1 MVVGTC
7 CAAVCSKDASGSRS
21 ELRSRAFPTP
31 THVIR
36 PESYP
41 FAAVRRE
48 GRSWSSGLLVLRARP
63 NGLDVSRFGF
73 SVSKAVGGA
82 VVRNRVKRR
91 LRETARLTGVQQGWD
106 LVLVARKDAGSADF
120 SMLNTSMTSL
130 LRRAGVLGAGAARAD
145 TL

>member
-1 MVVGTC
+1 M
-7 CAAVCSKDASGSRS
+7 SKGPSLTRS
-21 ELRSRAFPTP
+21 AD
-31 THVIR
+31 
-36 PESYP
+36 

-48 GRSWSSGLLVLRARP
+48 GRSWSSGLLVLWARP

-130 LRRAGVLGAGAARAD
+130 LRRAGVLEAGAARAD
-145 TL
+145 KP